1 MTDYLK
7 ELNDVQ
13 RDAVI
18 HYNGPS
24 LIIAGAGSGKTRVLT
39 YRIAHLL
46 NQGISPRS
54 ILALT
59 FTNKAAKEMKERI
72 GHLVGENLAKN
83 LWMGTFHSIFARILR
98 AESQALGYPSTFT
111 IYDSQDSK
119 NSVRQIIKSMNLDD
133 QIYKPGDVFSRISS
147 AKNNLITPQAYAS
160 NPRAMEADKVA
171 RRPQQADVYREYVI
185 RCYKAGVMDFD
196 DLLLNTNILF
206 RDFQEILQKYQ
217 RMFQYILVDEYQD
230 TNYAQYLIIK
240 KLAQEH
246 HNICVVGD
254 DAQSIYSFRGA
265 KIENILNFRND
276 YPEYKL
282 FKLEQ
287 NYRSTQTIVNAAN
300 SLIGKNKRQIQKKV
314 FSENEEGDRIKV
326 IRVAT
331 DNEEGFL
338 VANSVIDI
346 RMAERMMYRDFA
358 ILYRT
363 NAQSRIFEE
372 SLRKRNIPY
381 KVYGGLSFYQRKEI
395 KDVLSYLRLI
405 VNNKDD
411 EAFRR
416 VINYP
421 TRGIGETSVSKLED
435 CAQQRNISLFETAS
449 ALELLG
455 LDVNKGT
462 QNKINQFVTFI
473 KSFSKQLKTLD
484 AYELAYQVAVGSG
497 IINELKQD
505 KTPES
510 ISRFENIEELLNSIR
525 EFTTQNQIDT
535 GPLTLEHYLENVAL
549 LTDADNEK
557 PEDADKV
564 TIMTIHASK
573 GLEFKAVFIVGM
585 EEELFPSK
593 MSVSALEDIEEERRL
608 FYVALTRAKEKAILS
623 HVETRYK
630 WGNITSCSPSRFLN
644 EIDEQYLDLPFENN
658 NSFNPGFENEE
669 ESNWTRKPKFNRM
682 GSNTQETLPAFGLPK
697 KLVKIEK
704 AENKQVITGNFQA
717 DDPSKIQTGMQ
728 VLHERFGVGKVINI
742 EGVAPN
748 IKATVFFPEAGQKQ
762 LLLKFAK
769 LKIV

>member
-1 MTDYLK
+1 MADYLN

-13 RDAVI
+13 REAVV
-18 HYNGPS
+18 HTKGPS

-46 NQGISPRS
+46 NQGINPRS

-59 FTNKAAKEMKERI
+59 FTNKAAREMKERI
-72 GHLVGENLAKN
+72 GHLVGDNLARN

-98 AESQALGYPSTFT
+98 NESQALGYPSTFT
-111 IYDSQDSK
+111 IYDTQDSK
-119 NSVRQIIKSMNLDD
+119 NAVRQIIKSMNLDE
-133 QIYKPGDVFSRISS
+133 QIYKPGEVFSRISS
-147 AKNNLITPQAYAS
+147 AKNNLITPQAYVS

-171 RRPQQADVYREYVI
+171 RRPQQADIYREYAV

-206 RDFQEILQKYQ
+206 RDFAEVLQKYQ
-217 RMFQYILVDEYQD
+217 RMFQFILVDEYQD

-276 YPEYKL
+276 YPDYKL

-300 SLIGKNKRQIQKKV
+300 SLIDKNKRQIQKKV
-314 FSENEEGDRIKV
+314 FSENQEGDRIK
-326 IRVAT
+326 IIKVAT
-331 DNEEGFL
+331 DNEEGFV
-338 VANSVIDI
+338 VANSIIDI
-346 RMAERMMYRDFA
+346 RMAERLLYRDFA

-372 SLRKRNIPY
+372 SLRKRSIPY

-395 KDVLSYLRLI
+395 KDVLAYLRLI
-405 VNNKDD
+405 VNSRDD

-421 TRGIGETSVSKLED
+421 ARGIGETSLSKLEE
-435 CAQQRNISLFETAS
+435 CAQQRNMSLFETAS

-455 LDVNKGT
+455 LGINKGT
-462 QNKINQFVTFI
+462 QNKINQFVAFI
-473 KSFSKQLKTLD
+473 KQFSKQLKTID

-549 LTDADNEK
+549 LTDADTEK

-573 GLEFKAVFIVGM
+573 GLEFSVVYIVGM

-593 MSVSALEDIEEERRL
+593 MSLTTLEDIEEERRL

-623 HVETRYK
+623 CVETRFK
-630 WGNITSCSPSRFLN
+630 WGNVTNCSPSRFLN
-644 EIDEQYLDLPFENN
+644 EIDEQYLDLPVENN
-658 NSFNPGFENEE
+658 SSFTPDFESQEE
-669 ESNWTRKPKFNRM
+669 TSWMRKPRFNRTD
-682 GSNTQETLPAFGLPK
+682 SQSPEILSTSLKPK

-704 AENKQVITGNFQA
+704 AVTQQTVTGNFQA

-728 VLHERFGVGKVINI
+728 VMHERFGIGKVINL
-742 EGVAPN
+742 EGDAPN
-748 IKATVFFPEAGQKQ
+748 IKATVFFQGSGQKQ

>member
-1 MTDYLK
+1 VSDYLK
-7 ELNDVQ
+7 DLNDVQ
-13 RDAVI
+13 LEAVT
-18 HYNGPS
+18 HTNGPS

-46 NQGISPRS
+46 NQGVNPRS

-98 AESQALGYPSTFT
+98 LEAQTLGYTSTFT

-119 NSVRQIIKSMNLDD
+119 NSIRQIIKSMNLDD
-133 QIYKPGDVFSRISS
+133 QVYKPNEVYSKISS
-147 AKNNLITPQAYAS
+147 AKNNLITPQAYAT

-171 RRPQQADVYREYVI
+171 RRPQQGDVYREYVV

-206 RDFQEILQKYQ
+206 RDFPDVLQKYQ
-217 RMFQYILVDEYQD
+217 RMFNYILVDEYQD
-230 TNYAQYLIIK
+230 TNYSQYLIIK
-240 KLAQEH
+240 KLAQQH
-246 HNICVVGD
+246 HNISVVGD

-300 SLIGKNKRQIQKKV
+300 SLIEKNKRQIQKKV
-314 FSENEEGDRIKV
+314 FSDNEEGDKIKV
-326 IRVAT
+326 TKVST
-331 DNEEGFL
+331 DNEEGFI
-338 VANSVIDI
+338 VANSIIDI
-346 RMAERMMYRDFA
+346 RMAERKLYRDFA

-372 SLRKRNIPY
+372 ALRKRNIPY

-395 KDVLSYLRLI
+395 KDILSYLRLI
-405 VNNKDD
+405 VNNRDD

-421 TRGIGETSVSKLED
+421 ARGIGDTSVGKLED

-449 ALELLG
+449 TLELLH
-455 LDVNKGT
+455 LDINKGT

-473 KSFSKQLKTLD
+473 KQFSKQLKTVN
-484 AYELAYQVAVGSG
+484 AFELAYNVAVGSG

-510 ISRFENIEELLNSIR
+510 ISKFENIEELLNSIR

-557 PEDADKV
+557 PEDTDKV

-573 GLEFKAVFIVGM
+573 GLEFGIVFIVGM

-593 MSVSALEDIEEERRL
+593 MSITNIEDIEEERRL
-608 FYVALTRAKEKAILS
+608 FYVALTRAKEKALLS
-623 HVETRYK
+623 HVETRFK
-630 WGNITSCSPSRFLN
+630 WGNVTNCSPSRFLN
-644 EIDEQYLDLPFENN
+644 EIDERYLDLPMENN
-658 NSFNPGFENEE
+658 LFMPSDGQEE
-669 ESNWTRKPKFNRM
+669 QSWTRKPKFNR
-682 GSNTQETLPAFGLPK
+682 SDYQPQNTVSPLGLPK
-697 KLVKIEK
+697 KLTKIENSE
-704 AENKQVITGNFQA
+704 AKQIVPDDFLG

-728 VLHERFGVGKVINI
+728 VLHERFGVGKVITI
-742 EGVAPN
+742 EGDNPN
-748 IKATVFFPEAGQKQ
+748 IKATVFFQGTGQKQ

-769 LKIV
+769 LKII

>member
-1 MTDYLK
+1 
-7 ELNDVQ
+7 
-13 RDAVI
+13 
-18 HYNGPS
+18 
-24 LIIAGAGSGKTRVLT
+24 
-39 YRIAHLL
+39 
-46 NQGISPRS
+46 
-54 ILALT
+54 
-59 FTNKAAKEMKERI
+59 
-72 GHLVGENLAKN
+72 
-83 LWMGTFHSIFARILR
+83 
-98 AESQALGYPSTFT
+98 
-111 IYDSQDSK
+111 
-119 NSVRQIIKSMNLDD
+119 
-133 QIYKPGDVFSRISS
+133 
-147 AKNNLITPQAYAS
+147 
-160 NPRAMEADKVA
+160 
-171 RRPQQADVYREYVI
+171 
-185 RCYKAGVMDFD
+185 
-196 DLLLNTNILF
+196 
-206 RDFQEILQKYQ
+206 
-217 RMFQYILVDEYQD
+217 VDEYQD

-240 KLAQEH
+240 KLAQDH

-300 SLIGKNKRQIQKKV
+300 SLIDKNKRQIQKKV

-473 KSFSKQLKTLD
+473 KSFSKQLKTMD

-525 EFTTQNQIDT
+525 EFTTLNQIDT

-573 GLEFKAVFIVGM
+573 GLEFRVVFIVGM

-593 MSVSALEDIEEERRL
+593 MSLTTLEDIEEERRL

-623 HVETRYK
+623 NVETRFK

-644 EIDEQYLDLPFENN
+644 EIDEKYLDLPFDNS
-658 NSFNPGFENEE
+658 NSFSPGFESEE
-669 ESNWTRKPKFNRM
+669 ETSWTRKPKFNRE
-682 GSNTQETLPAFGLPK
+682 SSSDPLLPAFGQPK
-697 KLVKIEK
+697 KLVKLER
-704 AENKQVITGNFQA
+704 AENKPVVTGNFQA

-728 VLHERFGVGKVINI
+728 VLHERFGIGKVVNI
-742 EGVAPN
+742 EGDAPN
-748 IKATVFFPEAGQKQ
+748 IKATVFFQGAGQKQ